1 MKTFAA
7 SYDSTTKIMSVVLC
21 VVLVVIAASTRSAL
35 AAGVGVIL
43 IGLSYGYSPRSYTIL
58 ERCVMVGRLIGNAR
72 IPLDDV
78 REIRAATA
86 DDLRGAIRLWASGGL
101 FGYYGLFRTSKL
113 GKCTWYVTNRSHA
126 VVLITGAKT
135 ALFSPDDVDGFLA
148 AVRTAVPVP
157 EQAAG
162 AWDRAM
168 DSGSTR
174 TGTWI
179 GAAVAVV
186 ALAVTALAFWYSPG
200 PPRVTLS
207 ADALTIHDRFYP
219 VTLKAA
225 DVDVAHVRVVDLIAD
240 QQWQPTARTNGFANA
255 HYSSGWFRLANGQK
269 VRLYSAGGKRLVLL
283 PPNGNGA
290 AVLLEV
296 TDPDRFVEEVRRQL
310 TTR

>member
-1 MKTFAA
+1 MKTFPA

-58 ERCVMVGRLIGNAR
+58 ERCVMVSRLIGNAR
-72 IPLDDV
+72 IPLVDV

-86 DDLRGAIRLWASGGL
+86 EDLRGAIRLWASGGL

-135 ALFSPDDVDGFLA
+135 ALFSPDDVDGLLA

-255 HYSSGWFRLANGQK
+255 HYSSGWFRLVNGQK

-296 TDPDRFVEEVRRQL
+296 RDPDRFVEEVRRQF
-310 TTR
+310 TMR